1 MTSKKIQMT
10 VGSTNH
16 KTREAQ
22 FAGQFYPGS
31 KVELTNQLKSFF
43 EEAKKP
49 GPDSDKNQYL
59 QAIIV
64 PHAGYVF
71 SGQVAATAF
80 NRIPENADYKR
91 IFVLASSHRYSFNGA
106 AVYCSG
112 NYKTPLGEIKVD
124 NTLSKELVN
133 NSAWFLDHPEAH
145 ENEHSLEVQ
154 LPFLQHKLGNH
165 FLLMPIIMGT
175 HDPEICKKIAEV
187 LKPWLT
193 SENLWVIS
201 TDFSHYPDYD
211 DACKVDELTASA
223 ICSNQPEKLQS
234 VLKENRKLNIG
245 NLATSLCGW
254 TSVLTLLYMTENQNY
269 TFEKIYYQ
277 NSGDSKKYGS
287 KNRVVGYWSIAVYDK
302 QKEFAISEKEKKE
315 LLQKARNSIAGFVK
329 TGKKGTPVPP
339 KSSGILNEITG
350 AFVSIYVDGKLRGC
364 IGGFARENTLNDVVQ
379 QMAVSASCDRRFSS
393 IEPEELDKMELEISV
408 LSPLK
413 KIESIN
419 EIELGKH
426 GVYIKKDINT
436 GTFLPQVA
444 AKTGWNLEEFLGH
457 CSRDKAGIGWDGWK
471 DADIFIYEAIVFRDS
486 I

>member
-1 MTSKKIQMT
+1 MT
-10 VGSTNH
+10 VGPTNH

-31 KVELTNQLKSFF
+31 KTELTNQLDNFF
-43 EEAKKP
+43 EDAKKLNT
-49 GPDSDKNQYL
+49 DSGIDQHL

-80 NRIPENADYKR
+80 HQIPENADYKR
-91 IFVLASSHRYSFNGA
+91 IFVLASSHGYSFNGA
-106 AVYCSG
+106 AVYCDG
-112 NYKTPLGEIKVD
+112 NYKTPLGEIQVD
-124 NTLSKELVN
+124 TKLSYKLAN
-133 NSAWFLDHPEAH
+133 NSAWFFNHPEAH

-154 LPFLQHKLGNH
+154 LPFLQHKLGNN

-175 HDPEICKKIAEV
+175 RDPEICKKIAEE
-187 LKPWLT
+187 LKPWFT
-193 SENLWVIS
+193 AENLWVIS

-211 DACKVDELTASA
+211 DACKVDELTALA
-223 ICSNQPEKLQS
+223 ICSNQPEKLQK
-234 VLKENRKLNIG
+234 VLKENKKLEIG

-254 TSVLTLLYMTENQNY
+254 TSVLTLLYMTENRNY
-269 TFEKIYYQ
+269 TFEKIFYQ

-287 KNRVVGYWSIAVYDK
+287 KNRVVGYWSIAVYD
-302 QKEFAISEKEKKE
+302 QKREFVITEEEKKE
-315 LLQKARNSIAGFVK
+315 LLEKARNSIANFVN
-329 TGKKGTPVPP
+329 TGKKGNPVPP
-339 KSSGILNEITG
+339 KSSGILNEIAG

-364 IGGFARENTLNDVVQ
+364 IGGFAGERTLNDLVQ

-393 IEPEELDKMELEISV
+393 IEAEDLEKMKLEISV

-413 KIESIN
+413 KIESVD
-419 EIELGKH
+419 EIVLGKH
-426 GVYIKKDINT
+426 GIYIKKGINT

-444 AKTGWNLEEFLGH
+444 NKTDWNLEEFLGR